1 VNRRVLGNPIVTRH
15 AETCQVLQGEAMSNS
30 KGFTIMSNQNT
41 THSLNQT
48 YQDFAKLILS
58 LSDEQF
64 LSSMNG
70 WSPRDV
76 VAHLIGWNGLMIE
89 SSLSILAGKPPFY
102 YDDAPNDY
110 SHINAIFTAKH
121 SSRSKQELLAELKSS
136 MEKFETF
143 ISTLPTEELMADHG
157 VVHYG
162 GSPATV
168 SRIINSLAGDYQYHT
183 RQIMEWRNR

>member
-1 VNRRVLGNPIVTRH
+1 MTSQNATLSLKH
-15 AETCQVLQGEAMSNS
+15 ASE
-30 KGFTIMSNQNT
+30 
-41 THSLNQT
+41 
-48 YQDFAKLILS
+48 DFAKLILS

-136 MEKFETF
+136 MEKFEAF
-143 ISTLPTEELMADHG
+143 ISALPVEELTTDHG

-168 SRIINSLAGDYQYHT
+168 TRILNSLAGDYQYHT
-183 RQIMEWRNR
+183 RQIMEWLNR